1 MRIQIPQGRITGEL
15 RVRIENNG
23 PGQGGAAGP
32 TRTHMMMAMPTALPA
47 PTSLLIDS
55 SISNPLT
62 SANIYT
68 IYSKTEVWAYNISKN
83 DGKHTTHTKRKTRTS
98 AFGNVCQLGRAEQQ
112 QQWVDGRWL
121 LGHVGHGMWAGFDP
135 SSVWNILGIANQWAA
150 WYKGGA

>member
-83 DGKHTTHTKRKTRTS
+83 DGKHTHQAKDTH
-98 AFGNVCQLGRAEQQ
+98 FGIWECLSVRQSGTATAM
-112 QQWVDGRWL
+112 GRWAMVA
-121 LGHVGHGMWAGFDP
+121 GPCGARDVGRVRPIISLKHFRHCKSMSGL
-135 SSVWNILGIANQWAA
+135 I
-150 WYKGGA
+150 